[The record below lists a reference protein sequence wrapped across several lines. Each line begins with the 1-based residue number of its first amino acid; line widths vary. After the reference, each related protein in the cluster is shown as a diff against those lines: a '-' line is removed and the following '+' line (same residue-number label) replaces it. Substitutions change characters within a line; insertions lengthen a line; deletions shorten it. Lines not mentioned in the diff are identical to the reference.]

1 MNQLELPEFLLLMSG
16 LKWTLMLALM
26 GFIGGAIGGLLIALG
41 RVSDKTLIRN
51 ACAGFI
57 EVFRGTPLLLQLFV
71 VFYGLSV
78 LGFSLSA
85 WASAAVCLT
94 LHASAFLG
102 EIWRGS
108 IQSLPLGQSEAA
120 RALGLHYWPRM
131 MHIVLPQA
139 LKISLPA
146 TVGFSV
152 QLLKGTSLASI
163 VGFTELMRAG
173 SIVSNSTFNPLMI
186 YTVVAGMYFL
196 VCWPLSLYGR
206 RIERRLSGAVARVG

>member
-1 MNQLELPEFLLLMSG
+1 MNNFGLPEVLLLATG
-16 LKWTLMLALM
+16 LQWTVLLTLT
-26 GFIGGAIGGLLIALG
+26 GFIGGAVGGLAVALA
-41 RVSDKTLIRN
+41 RASSFAPLRTLT
-51 ACAGFI
+51 AALI

-85 WASAAVCLT
+85 WSSVAICLT

-108 IQSLPLGQSEAA
+108 IQALPAGQNEAA
-120 RALGLHYWPRM
+120 RALGLHYLPRM
-131 MHIVLPQA
+131 RHVIMPQA

-146 TVGFSV
+146 TVGFLV

-163 VGFTELMRAG
+163 VGFAELMRSGA
-173 SIVSNSTFNPLMI
+173 IVSNATLNPLFV
-186 YTVVAGMYFL
+186 YGVVALIYFVL
-196 VCWPLSLYGR
+196 CWPLSLYGR
-206 RIERRLSGAVARVG
+206 RMEKRLAGALRTG